1 MTEITKDDL
10 EFQEGRIKRLN
21 RLKELNAPDIIIQ
34 NEEMISKM
42 TLSEYEIYLQ
52 DLEEEDNKIKS
63 EYAKNNPIQKSIVD
77 EIYSRE
83 SKLDYNHFVYTS
95 STHFMMAIDPLNFM
109 GEDDFE
115 NDLYITFLNHAL
127 ELYRDRYSIVHPGNN
142 NADIP

>member
-1 MTEITKDDL
+1 MNTRSKDDL

-52 DLEEEDNKIKS
+52 NLEEEDKIIKS
-63 EYAKNNPIQKSIVD
+63 EYAKKYPIQKSIVD

-83 SKLDYNHFVYTS
+83 SELEYDHFLYTS
-95 STHFMMAIDPLNFM
+95 HSHFMMAIDPLNFM
-109 GEDDFE
+109 SVNDFE
-115 NDLYITFLNHAL
+115 NDLYSTFLNHAL
-127 ELYRDRYSIVHPGNN
+127 EIYRDRYSIMHIGNN